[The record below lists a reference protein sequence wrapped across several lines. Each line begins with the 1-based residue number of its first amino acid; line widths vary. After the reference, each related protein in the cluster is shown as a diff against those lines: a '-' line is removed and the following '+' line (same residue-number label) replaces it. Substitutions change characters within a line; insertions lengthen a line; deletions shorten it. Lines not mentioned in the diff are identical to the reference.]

1 MSPYEVLE
9 RAGSVRD
16 RVSGRPRISVTELSR
31 SKDWR
36 DRLPKVGAIEITD
49 RGDTAGWLLSA
60 QDMEA
65 IIEGY
70 SYLEEEVERA
80 QIAAIFG
87 ARRGSRPLSG
97 EALKDAVGNSFEVRR
112 GELRGVLDAD

>member
-1 MSPYEVLE
+1 MAPYEVLD

-16 RVSGRPRISVTELSR
+16 RVSSRPRISVTELSR

-36 DRLPKVGAIEITD
+36 DKLPEVGVIEITD
-49 RGDTAGWLLSA
+49 RGDTAGWLLST

-65 IIEGY
+65 IIEG
-70 SYLEEEVERA
+70 SYLEEEVERP

-87 ARRGSRPLSG
+87 AREGSYPLSG
-97 EALKDAVGNSFEVRR
+97 RALKDVVRDSFKVRR
-112 GELRGVLDAD
+112 VELRNAVDAD

>member
-1 MSPYEVLE
+1 MAPYEVLE

-36 DRLPKVGAIEITD
+36 ERLPEVGVIEITD

-60 QDMEA
+60 QDMAA

-80 QIAAIFG
+80 QIAAIFD
-87 ARRGSRPLSG
+87 ARQGSRPLSKG
-97 EALKDAVGNSFEVRR
+97 ALKEAVRESFEVRR
-112 GELRGVLDAD
+112 DELRDAIDAD

>member
-1 MSPYEVLE
+1 MAPYEVLE
-9 RAGSVRD
+9 RVGNVRD
-16 RVSGRPRISVTELSR
+16 RVTGRPRISVTELSR

-36 DRLPKVGAIEITD
+36 DRLPEVGVIEITD

-70 SYLEEEVERA
+70 SYLEEEVERV

-87 ARRGSRPLSG
+87 AREDSRPLSG
-97 EALKDAVGNSFEVRR
+97 DALKDAVRESFEARR
-112 GELRGVLDAD
+112 GELRGVVDAG